1 MKEYELNLQENVKDN
16 YLLLKVIGPINS
28 YTYDIL
34 KEKVLSIVQNNNLVL
49 DLSDVSDLTST
60 GVGVLFEL
68 REKAEENGKRLVLL
82 SPSKVVKHVVGLTGF
97 LELFEVVDKEEDIKI
112 AYPTYTIVKDEGRR
126 LKDEGKREKVE
137 G

>member
-1 MKEYELNLQENVKDN
+1 MKEYELNFQENVKDN

-28 YTYDIL
+28 YTYDIF

-112 AYPTYTIVKDEGRR
+112 N
-126 LKDEGKREKVE
+126 
-137 G
+137 